1 MSNYQINQDKCKL
14 IDLVEEFREL
24 SLKYEEDNH
33 TKCGFKDASM
43 YQYDIISAIQN
54 GRLNQKYF
62 DSISEVFTY
71 FNKDFSLYVEPVKKN
86 RLLSFLFSKQSK
98 EVGFKW
104 HL

>member
-1 MSNYQINQDKCKL
+1 MSKFSRGKLHVPSQTQLKKLSYKSNYQINQDKCKL

-54 GRLNQKYF
+54 RN
-62 DSISEVFTY
+62 D
-71 FNKDFSLYVEPVKKN
+71 
-86 RLLSFLFSKQSK
+86 
-98 EVGFKW
+98 
-104 HL
+104 